1 MYDDYKK
8 GDFELTSPHERLR
21 ELRILIQGLNMTGRV
36 CFDHMMNSWYRDRA
50 RREHLFKQD
59 YDGYCFP
66 EDKSLILEL
75 IEEGLGID
83 ESVHIHAE
91 QLMVMPHL

>member
-21 ELRILIQGLNMTGRV
+21 ELRILIQDLNMTGRV

-59 YDGYCFP
+59 YEGYSFP

-75 IEEGLGID
+75 IEEGLEID